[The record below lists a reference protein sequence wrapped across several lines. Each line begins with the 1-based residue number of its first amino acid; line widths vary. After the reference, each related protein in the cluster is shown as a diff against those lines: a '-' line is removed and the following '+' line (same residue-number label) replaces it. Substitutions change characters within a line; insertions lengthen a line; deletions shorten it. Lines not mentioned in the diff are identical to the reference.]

1 MAPVKTEDLPY
12 TEQYVRELLK
22 VDDATLTTY
31 VDALTL
37 SPKVDDQT
45 RAQVFT
51 HREVELLRRALEMA
65 NQGQTLETITH
76 KLAKREE
83 APLTEEAAS
92 HATSLVGNPR
102 YMSVPQQANG
112 SSSLTNRENLAVM
125 VETISQ
131 AKENILKD
139 LSKLLDDKLAGLDEV
154 VVELIRCKSE
164 NDSLRQK
171 LKAAI
176 EEKEAVEFELS
187 RFKLVQFGFFRKV

>member
-31 VDALTL
+31 VEALTL

-51 HREVELLRRALEMA
+51 HREVEILRRALEMA
-65 NQGQTLETITH
+65 NQGQTLDTITH
-76 KLAKREE
+76 KLAKRDE
-83 APLTEEAAS
+83 APISEEAAS

-102 YMSVPQQANG
+102 YMSVPQQTNG
-112 SSSLTNRENLAVM
+112 SSLTNRENLAVM

-171 LKAAI
+171 LKTAI

-187 RFKLVQFGFFRKV
+187 RFKLVQFGFYRKV